1 MLQLPIDFLG
11 RRTVVSGARRVKK
24 KPPLITCRR
33 DIFRSLRML
42 SLLFVEKKVDWRPQF
57 ALKLVD
63 DAVTQKSDQKNILFY
78 LIGAHHNNKVTC
90 ERADHNS
97 PVTCGSKQVT
107 RGRPAPLKK
116 FVPNVPG
123 ADHNNPVTCESKQVT
138 QGRPGPLQKLVPK
151 VPGSTKRYQ
160 GM

>member
-1 MLQLPIDFLG
+1 MTNSWYQMCLAIP
-11 RRTVVSGARRVKK
+11 S
-24 KPPLITCRR
+24 
-33 DIFRSLRML
+33 
-42 SLLFVEKKVDWRPQF
+42 
-57 ALKLVD
+57 
-63 DAVTQKSDQKNILFY
+63 VTK
-78 LIGAHHNNKVTC
+78 AW
-90 ERADHNS
+90 ADHNS